1 MLRRDLGPTL
11 SSFLEARY
19 PFVALRSQEEERVL
33 GLLSSV
39 CRDLGHRLVPISLTA
54 ARREDPDA
62 TALTCLDSIASQTS
76 ATVFAMLDFHPYLG
90 DPLVIRTLR
99 DMRMRLEKN
108 HQTVVFVSPDLV
120 IPDELQGEI
129 VTYDIP
135 LPDHG
140 DLARLLTTEL
150 DSVGMELEQ
159 DLQDKAVRAVQ
170 GLSASAARRAF
181 RRACLPDGALA
192 NGEIAP
198 LVDEKRRILQRSEL
212 LEFIDT
218 PPALDA
224 VGGLDS
230 LKAWLQDREAA
241 YGEEARKFGLPTP
254 KGLLLVG
261 VQGCGKS
268 LTAKAVA
275 QLWNLPLAR
284 LDFGALFTHGRSPE
298 TNLRNVLRLAEA
310 LSPVVLW
317 VDEIDKAFQPGGN
330 SSTASEGVQR
340 LLSGFITWLQEKQ
353 APAFVIATAN
363 AVDRLPPELL
373 RKGRFDEIFFVDL
386 PNVNERRQILSIH
399 LDKHGRDPGRI
410 DLMSLAEQCEHFS
423 GAELEQVVVDGL
435 YRAFRSKRE
444 LTGDDLA
451 VAIKNTVPLFRTY
464 EDEIKA
470 LREWAGPRTRKASTD
485 ARLSDLWRGA
495 SATAPAAAPA
505 TAAPAD

>member
-11 SSFLEARY
+11 TSFLEARY
-19 PFVALRSQEEERVL
+19 PFIALRSQEEERVL
-33 GLLSSV
+33 GLLSAV
-39 CRDLGHRLVPISLTA
+39 CGDLGHRLVPISLTA
-54 ARREDPDA
+54 ARREDESA
-62 TALTCLDSIASQTS
+62 TALTCLDSMANQV
-76 ATVFAMLDFHPYLG
+76 APTVFAMLDFHPYLS

-108 HQTVVFVSPDLV
+108 NQMVVFVSPDLIV
-120 IPDELQGEI
+120 PEELQGEI

-135 LPDHG
+135 LPQRE
-140 DLARLLTTEL
+140 DLARLLATEL
-150 DSVGMELEQ
+150 EDVGMELDQ
-159 DLQDKAVRAVQ
+159 GVHDKAVRALQ
-170 GLSASAARRAF
+170 GLSAAAARRAF
-181 RRACLPDGALA
+181 RRACLPDGPLA
-192 NGEIAP
+192 NGDITS

-212 LEFIDT
+212 LEFVDT
-218 PPALDA
+218 PPALDT
-224 VGGLDS
+224 VGGLDA
-230 LKAWLQDREAA
+230 LKAWLQDRETA
-241 YGEEARKFGLPTP
+241 YGEEAREFGLPTP

-317 VDEIDKAFQPGGN
+317 VDEIDKAFQPGGDALA
-330 SSTASEGVQR
+330 ASEGVQR
-340 LLSGFITWLQEKQ
+340 LLSGFITWLQEKES
-353 APAFVIATAN
+353 PAFVIATAN

-399 LDKHGRDPGRI
+399 LAKHGRDPGRI

-435 YRAFRSKRE
+435 YRAFRSKRD
-444 LTGDDLA
+444 LTGDDLG
-451 VAIKNTVPLFRTY
+451 VAIKSTVPLYRTY

-470 LREWAGPRTRKASTD
+470 LREWASSRARKASTD
-485 ARLSDLWRGA
+485 ARLSDLWRDVSAA
-495 SATAPAAAPA
+495 S
-505 TAAPAD
+505 